1 MPTPLDLHHVDAFTD
16 RAFAGN
22 PAGFCFLDG
31 PREAGWMQDV
41 AREMGLSATAFLHP
55 GDAGG
60 FHLRWFTPAVEIELC
75 GHATLASAHVLWET
89 GRLGAGETARF
100 QTASGAL
107 TAERR
112 GDWIELDFPARR
124 VAAVEPPP
132 GLLAALG
139 AEPAWVGKTG
149 PNYFLELPGED
160 AVRATAPDLPALRSM
175 GVRGIIVTARGTG
188 NPFDFVSRYF
198 APGVGIDEDPV
209 TGSAH
214 CALAPY
220 WAQRLGKEEMLAYQ
234 ASARGGVVRVRVA
247 GDRVKLGGQAVT
259 VLQGRLL
266 AS

>member
-1 MPTPLDLHHVDAFTD
+1 MPDLLHVDAFTD

-22 PAGFCFLDG
+22 PAAVCFLEG

-41 AREMGLSATAFLHP
+41 AREVSLSATAFLLP
-55 GDAGG
+55 AGGG
-60 FHLRWFTPAVEIELC
+60 FHLRWFTPTAELELC
-75 GHATLASAHVLWET
+75 GHGTLASAHALWET
-89 GRLGAGETARF
+89 GRVGAGEAVRF

-112 GDWIELDFPARR
+112 GEWIELDFPARR
-124 VAAVEPPP
+124 VEAAEPPA
-132 GLLAALG
+132 GLLAAFG
-139 AEPAWVGKTG
+139 AEPAWMGKTG

-160 AVRATAPDLPALRSM
+160 AVRATAPDLTVVRSL
-175 GVRGIIVTARGTG
+175 GVRGVIVTARGSA

-234 ASARGGVVRVRVA
+234 ASARGGVVRVRAV
-247 GDRVKLGGQAVT
+247 GERVKLGGQAVT